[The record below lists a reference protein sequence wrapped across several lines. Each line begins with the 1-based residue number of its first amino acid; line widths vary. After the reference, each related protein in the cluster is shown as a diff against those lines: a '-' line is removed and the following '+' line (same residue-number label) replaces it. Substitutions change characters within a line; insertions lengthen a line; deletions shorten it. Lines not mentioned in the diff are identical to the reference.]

1 MPKKAED
8 AYGGSRELSCLA
20 LQVFPG
26 PRTQNNEV
34 RGFFIAF
41 REGRKGGRKE
51 PKKNLTI

>member
-1 MPKKAED
+1 MQVRNLENFNAMPKKAED

-26 PRTQNNEV
+26 PRTQDNEV

-41 REGRKGGRKE
+41 REG
-51 PKKNLTI
+51 